1 MRCPECGGTHARCTT
16 CGTLFST
23 VQGPELVLDILSKAT
38 EPIKGTVLAGL
49 SGYSVPGVYNVL
61 ARLIEQGCV
70 EKAGKGKQRR
80 GYRLVRVLQFPQQ
93 TQMKKAAA

>member
-1 MRCPECGGTHARCTT
+1 MHCPECGGTHARCTT

-23 VQGPELVLDILSKAT
+23 VQGPELVLDILSKAS

-61 ARLIEQGCV
+61 ERLIEQGRV
-70 EKAGKGKQRR
+70 EKAGKGNQRR
-80 GYRLVRVLQFPQQ
+80 GYRLVRILQFPQQ
-93 TQMKKAAA
+93 VQQRQAA

>member
-1 MRCPECGGTHARCTT
+1 MRCPDCGGTHARCTT

-23 VQGPELVLDILSKAT
+23 VQGPELVLDILSKAS
-38 EPIKGTVLAGL
+38 EPMKGTVLAGL

-61 ARLIEQGCV
+61 DRLIEQGRV

-80 GYRLVRVLQFPQQ
+80 GYRVVKILQFPQHAQ
-93 TQMKKAAA
+93 QRQAA